1 MSDDAPPQSTQ
12 PQTTLQQTAL
22 HAWHVDAGG
31 RMVDFAGWSLPVF
44 YPSGAID
51 EHHLTRRS
59 VGLFD
64 IDHMGQFQVRGSQ
77 AAAALDRIVSS
88 PVRSIDVGTARY
100 GLLCN
105 EDGGVVD
112 DIIVY
117 RLSNDDFLVVVN
129 AANRAGDLE
138 WIDRHAGGDHSVV
151 ADRSSDLEMVA
162 VQGPNA
168 VQLVAMACADSAAVQ
183 DLERF
188 AVTKTSLFGADVMV
202 ARTGYTGE
210 DGVELYIDSGGAV
223 DVWEGLLTTGQQQE
237 IEVGAVG
244 LSARDSLR
252 FEPGYPL
259 YGHELSEEITPL
271 EARLSWAVD
280 LDGDAFIGQKALRQ
294 QANAGITQRL
304 ETIVMSER
312 GVPRE
317 ESQVLDGEDVLGT
330 VVSGM
335 LAPTAEVFAANV
347 FLPRSHGEL
356 DTTLTVDIRG
366 KKKAARV
373 AKRPLYRRS

>member
-12 PQTTLQQTAL
+12 LQTTLQQTAL

-138 WIDRHAGGDHSVV
+138 WIDRHGGGDHSVV
-151 ADRSSDLEMVA
+151 TDRSSDLEMVA

-188 AVTKTSLFGADVMV
+188 AVTKTSLFGAEVMV

-294 QANAGITQRL
+294 QANAGITRRL

-366 KKKAARV
+366 KQKAARV

>member
-1 MSDDAPPQSTQ
+1 MDDDA
-12 PQTTLQQTAL
+12 LQRTAL
-22 HAWHVDAGG
+22 YDWHVAAGG

-64 IDHMGQFQVRGSQ
+64 IDHMGQVQVRGAD
-77 AAAALDRIVSS
+77 AAAALDAIVSS

-105 EDGGVVD
+105 EAGGVID
-112 DIIVY
+112 DVIVY
-117 RLSNDDFLVVVN
+117 RIADDEFLVVVN

-138 WIDRHAGGDHSVV
+138 WIDRHAGGNTSVV
-151 ADRSSDLEMVA
+151 VDRSNDLEMLA

-168 VQLVAMACADSAAVQ
+168 VELVAMSCVDTAAVQ
-183 DLERF
+183 NLERF
-188 AVTKTSLFGADVMV
+188 AVTTTSLFGAQAMV

-210 DGVELYIDSGGAV
+210 DGIELYIENGGVV
-223 DVWEGLLTTGQQQE
+223 DVWEGLLETGQQNE
-237 IEVGAVG
+237 IEAGAVG

-259 YGHELSEEITPL
+259 YGHELSDDITPL

-280 LDGDAFIGQKALRQ
+280 LDGDEFIGQAALRAQ
-294 QANAGITQRL
+294 KEAGITRRL
-304 ETIVMSER
+304 ETIVMTER

-317 ESQVLDGEDVLGT
+317 GSAVLDGEAVLGH

-335 LAPTAEVFAANV
+335 LAPTADAFAANV

-356 DTTLTVDIRG
+356 GTELTVDIRG
-366 KKKAARV
+366 KQKGAQV
-373 AKRPLYRRS
+373 AKRPLYRRP

>member
-1 MSDDAPPQSTQ
+1 
-12 PQTTLQQTAL
+12 
-22 HAWHVDAGG
+22 
-31 RMVDFAGWSLPVF
+31 
-44 YPSGAID
+44 
-51 EHHLTRRS
+51 
-59 VGLFD
+59 
-64 IDHMGQFQVRGSQ
+64 
-77 AAAALDRIVSS
+77 
-88 PVRSIDVGTARY
+88 
-100 GLLCN
+100 
-105 EDGGVVD
+105 
-112 DIIVY
+112 
-117 RLSNDDFLVVVN
+117 
-129 AANRAGDLE
+129 
-138 WIDRHAGGDHSVV
+138 
-151 ADRSSDLEMVA
+151 
-162 VQGPNA
+162 
-168 VQLVAMACADSAAVQ
+168 
-183 DLERF
+183 
-188 AVTKTSLFGADVMV
+188 MV

-294 QANAGITQRL
+294 QANAGITRRL

-366 KKKAARV
+366 KQKAARV